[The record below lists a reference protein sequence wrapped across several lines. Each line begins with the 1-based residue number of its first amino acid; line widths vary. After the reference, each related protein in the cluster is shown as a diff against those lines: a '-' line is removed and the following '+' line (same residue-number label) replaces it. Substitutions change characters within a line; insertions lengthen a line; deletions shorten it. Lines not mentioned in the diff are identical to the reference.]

1 MLGDAALEFGVDESV
16 AEVVAAA
23 GEFVEQVFGLLAG
36 WACAGVV
43 GYEEG
48 VGADVAV
55 KAV

>member
-43 GYEEG
+43 GDEEC

-55 KAV
+55 